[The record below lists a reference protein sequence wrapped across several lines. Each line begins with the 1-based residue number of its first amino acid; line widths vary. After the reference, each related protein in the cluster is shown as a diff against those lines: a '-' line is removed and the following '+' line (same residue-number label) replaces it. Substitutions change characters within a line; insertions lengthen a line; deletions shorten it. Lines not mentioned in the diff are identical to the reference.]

1 MKYPIHFGILLALT
15 SCHPATPEPVAGTGQ
30 NDRANDRIV
39 SLDYCA
45 DQMLLGLVEKS
56 RIAAVSHEVASDP
69 LFSEP
74 LARGL
79 PRVRPDIERVLA
91 LRPTL
96 VVRSYGGGPRM
107 EQALRRAGIPVF
119 TLPYA
124 DDFPSIR
131 RGVTASGKALN
142 AAAAA
147 NRRLTEFDR
156 ALSAAAALPPPTQP
170 LTALYV
176 TPGDVTTGPDSLV
189 GRLMLAA
196 GFASYEPRP
205 GWHRLPVERL
215 IAQQPG
221 LVVRGFYD
229 SPAHRQD
236 NWSASGH
243 HVLAQVLAKA
253 PSIDIAGSD
262 VACGN
267 WLVGRALE
275 RLTAIRVRSDP

>member
-1 MKYPIHFGILLALT
+1 MKYPLHFAITLALT
-15 SCHPATPEPVAGTGQ
+15 SCHPATTKPVAGPAQ
-30 NDRANDRIV
+30 NDRPNDRIV

-45 DQMLLGLVEKS
+45 DQMVLGLVDKS

-96 VVRSYGGGPRM
+96 VVRSYAGGPRM
-107 EQALRRAGIPVF
+107 ESALRRAGISVF

-124 DDFPSIR
+124 DDLPAIR
-131 RGVTASGKALN
+131 RAVNASGQALS

-147 NRRLTEFDR
+147 SRRLAEFDR
-156 ALSAAAALPPPTQP
+156 ALSAAAALPAPSQRP
-170 LTALYV
+170 TALYV

-189 GRLMLAA
+189 GRLIFAA
-196 GFASYEPRP
+196 GYTSYDQRP

-215 IAQQPG
+215 VTQKPA

-229 SPAHRQD
+229 SLTHHQD

-243 HVLAQVLAKA
+243 RVLAQSLANTE
-253 PSIDIAGSD
+253 SVDVAGSD
-262 VACGN
+262 IACGN
-267 WLVGRALE
+267 WLAGRALE
-275 RLTAIRVRSDP
+275 RMVAARVRDNP